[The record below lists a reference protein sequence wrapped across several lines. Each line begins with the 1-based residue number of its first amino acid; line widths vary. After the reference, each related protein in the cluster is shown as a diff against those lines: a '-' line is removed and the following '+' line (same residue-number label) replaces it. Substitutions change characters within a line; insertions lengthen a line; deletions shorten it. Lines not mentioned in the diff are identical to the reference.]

1 MEEKLLYVVLGA
13 FAALVSVLV
22 FLLMREVWLQT
33 VLTHWRRWRYRGV
46 KIAGGWKGLG
56 NASPPTPGE
65 WSEIGL
71 VLAQS
76 TREVQG
82 LLALRRCS
90 TGTCV
95 ETRLPVAGTIS
106 DGWVTLFASAEG
118 ASPPLLASALL
129 KVDAGGSSLNGQLLY
144 CEAEANTVESL
155 QVSVHR
161 AQTMT
166 LPRLRALS
174 EPGLSS
180 ALVQP

>member
-13 FAALVSVLV
+13 SAALVCVLV
-22 FLLMREVWLQT
+22 LLVIREVWLQT
-33 VLTHWRRWRYRGV
+33 VVTHWRRWRYRGV

-56 NASPPTPGE
+56 NDSPPTPGE

-71 VLAQS
+71 VVAQS
-76 TREVQG
+76 TREVRG
-82 LLALRRCS
+82 LLSMRRCS
-90 TGTCV
+90 RGTCA

-106 DGWVTLFASAEG
+106 DGWVTLSSSAEG

-129 KVDAGGSSLNGQLLY
+129 KVDAGGASLNGQLLY
-144 CEAEANTVESL
+144 REAEADTVESL

-161 AQTMT
+161 AETMA

-174 EPGLSS
+174 EPGMSP